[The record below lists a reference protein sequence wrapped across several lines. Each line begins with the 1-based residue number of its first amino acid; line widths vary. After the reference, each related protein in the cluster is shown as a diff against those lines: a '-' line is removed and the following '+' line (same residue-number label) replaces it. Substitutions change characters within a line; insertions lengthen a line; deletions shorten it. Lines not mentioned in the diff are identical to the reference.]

1 MSKRSRNSGSGAKA
15 MMKRMP
21 HRIAAVMLALT
32 LSASVAS
39 ADDKSYS
46 QVIKHIKSNYR
57 AKQQGFFGMVMLARF
72 AVKLIKPA
80 GVKNFKVTM
89 LRELDYS
96 GGPSPES
103 KEFHAYLRSKL
114 DPEWTPLVAYSAPR
128 ERQWTYV
135 FSRQEKEDLKLLVV
149 TVQKQDAVVLQTK
162 FSPAKLVE
170 FMNNPQIMGMSL
182 KDDHSQ
188 RGPSGSP
195 NADGDDGA
203 SSPSIVTISPTEMT
217 RLCLLGLH

>member
-1 MSKRSRNSGSGAKA
+1 MSQRSRNSGSGAKA

-21 HRIAAVMLALT
+21 HRIAAVVLALT

-46 QVIKHIKSNYR
+46 QVIKQIKSNYR

-96 GGPSPES
+96 SGPRPES
-103 KEFHAYLRSKL
+103 KDFHAFLRSKIE
-114 DPEWTPLVAYSAPR
+114 PEWTPLVTYSAPR

-135 FSRQEKEDLKLLVV
+135 YALQEKEDIKLLVV
-149 TVQKQDAVVLQTK
+149 TVQKQDAVVLQAK

-170 FMNNPQIMGMSL
+170 FMNNPQIMGISL
-182 KDDHSQ
+182 KEEHGQKPQTADTLNA
-188 RGPSGSP
+188 GSD
-195 NADGDDGA
+195 NEA
-203 SSPSIVTISPTEMT
+203 SPSIMTITPTEMA
-217 RLCLLGLH
+217 RLCLVGLH